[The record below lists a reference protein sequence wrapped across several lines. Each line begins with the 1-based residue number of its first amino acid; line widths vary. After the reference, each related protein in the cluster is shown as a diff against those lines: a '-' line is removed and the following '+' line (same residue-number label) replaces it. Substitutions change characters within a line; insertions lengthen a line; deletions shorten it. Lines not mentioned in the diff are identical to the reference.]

1 MPPRTGAGPGPGRLW
16 SVLTPR
22 GRSTTALAT
31 ALLAAGLA
39 WRYPLVA
46 GLGAAL
52 LAIVVA
58 EVVSVLATRDV
69 TIDREVSPAVV
80 VRHEPCTGTIL
91 VTGRRRR
98 GLIRFDALDE
108 VDGTLVPIDLPDTG
122 AERTV
127 SVSYPIPTPR
137 RGLLRVGPVHLRRA
151 GLVGMAAA
159 STPAGGVEQVRV
171 LPRRIP
177 LGSMMAGRRRS
188 PAGTDTSLE
197 YGGTDLVGLH
207 EYAMGEDLRRL
218 HWATSARTGTLMV
231 REDADPAMPQ
241 VRVLLDDRL
250 RSYHAPGEPGALFE
264 EAVEVV
270 AALCRAAIERGFPL
284 RFSSLSGRHQVV
296 VPASANRRPP
306 REARDLDWL
315 LAEIELSDA
324 VLADADPP
332 PAQDVAVVVTGPSA
346 DRHDVALLLGEAE
359 SRVVAKVDPMPLV
372 AAEQRAGVLVL
383 RGAGSHSLA
392 AAWDEAASR

>member
-1 MPPRTGAGPGPGRLW
+1 MR

-22 GRSTTALAT
+22 GRSTTVLAVL
-31 ALLAAGLA
+31 LLAAGLA
-39 WRYPLVA
+39 WHYPLVA
-46 GLGAAL
+46 GLGGAL
-52 LAIVVA
+52 LLVVVA

-69 TIDREVSPAVV
+69 AVEREVSPTVV
-80 VRHEPCTGTIL
+80 VRHEPCTGTIR

-98 GLIRFDALDE
+98 GLVRFDAMDE
-108 VDGTLVPIDLPDTG
+108 VDGTLVPIDLPETG
-122 AERTV
+122 TASTV

-137 RGLLRVGPVHLRRA
+137 RGLLPVGPVHLRRA

-159 STPAGGVEQVRV
+159 STATGRVEQVRV

-177 LGSMMAGRRRS
+177 LGSMMAGHRRS
-188 PAGTDTSLE
+188 PAGTDTSRE

-207 EYAMGEDLRRL
+207 EYAMGDDLRRL

-241 VRVLLDDRL
+241 VRVLLDDRV
-250 RSYHAPGEPGALFE
+250 RGYHAPGEPGALFE
-264 EAVEVV
+264 EAVELA
-270 AALCRAAIERGFPL
+270 AALCRAALDRGFPL
-284 RFSSLSGRHQVV
+284 RFSSLTGRHHVV
-296 VPASANRRPP
+296 VPASATRQAP

-315 LAEIELSDA
+315 LAEIDLSDRL
-324 VLADADPP
+324 LADTDPP

-346 DRHDVALLLGEAE
+346 DRHELALLLGEAE

-372 AAEQRAGVLVL
+372 AAEQRSGVLVL

-392 AAWDEAASR
+392 AAWDEAAAR